1 MADYQLNVL
10 GLGET
15 ILEMKDEKL
24 KNVTQL
30 VIQKIDKNNKPIDEV
45 IIDRDSLPNKLCEV
59 FDSGVSGL
67 KEIKILYIK
76 YGLRN
81 DLTEIEIF
89 N

>member
-1 MADYQLNVL
+1 MQPFWREAAKMIKEY
-10 GLGET
+10 
-15 ILEMKDEKL
+15 
-24 KNVTQL
+24 
-30 VIQKIDKNNKPIDEV
+30 KNNKPIDEV
-45 IIDRDSLPNKLCEV
+45 VVDRDSLPNKLCEV

>member
-10 GLGET
+10 GFGET
-15 ILEMKDEKL
+15 ILEMKNEQL
-24 KNVTQL
+24 KDVKQL
-30 VIQKIDKNNKPIDEV
+30 IIQKIDKNNKPIDEV
-45 IIDRDSLPNKLCEV
+45 VVDRDSLPNKLCEV